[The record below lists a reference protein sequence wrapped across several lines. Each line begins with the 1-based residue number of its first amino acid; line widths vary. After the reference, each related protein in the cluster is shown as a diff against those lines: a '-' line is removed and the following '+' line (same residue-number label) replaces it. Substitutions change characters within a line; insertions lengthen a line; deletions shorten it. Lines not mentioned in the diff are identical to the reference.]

1 MLHAI
6 LETAEGVK
14 NVEDICLASP
24 RMHGVSLG
32 PADLAAS
39 RARQSA
45 RRSSRL
51 VKPRATYGVSGVSSV
66 RSSHAPH
73 EYS

>member
-1 MLHAI
+1 MSTHSEKKAA
-6 LETAEGVK
+6 TFGV
-14 NVEDICLASP
+14 DALRS
-24 RMHGVSLG
+24 RSSSTVS
-32 PADLAAS
+32 
-39 RARQSA
+39 